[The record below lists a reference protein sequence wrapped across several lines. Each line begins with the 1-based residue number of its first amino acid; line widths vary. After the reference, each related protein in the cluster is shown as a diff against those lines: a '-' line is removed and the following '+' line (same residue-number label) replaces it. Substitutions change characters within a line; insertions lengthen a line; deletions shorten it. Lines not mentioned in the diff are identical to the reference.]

1 MSTIKNESLG
11 INRVPFSRMLKSE
24 MADYAERIMDIVESN
39 EPESELI
46 NHVFGL
52 LKTQNPQ
59 IKLLRISYGVDTAR
73 LKVDSLKADMMLTIS
88 ALKLRVR
95 MLKRSNLELDL
106 HVVEN
111 AINSHLRYL
120 DTSKNDKELIQ
131 KVSGFLDL
139 PITNEALLTALEEFD
154 LMKEVNSLK
163 IALNVVKEALDK
175 RVKLL
180 SKRSKAPTRGVM
192 KGMHDAINDLFKAI
206 EVSHLVGYPI
216 SSEEGAVASD
226 FTEMINELRQL
237 SDMYNRSISIRLANN
252 KRKADKVKEGE
263 GSGEEGG
270 KGAGEPI
277 ATAMYFGEEE
287 GDENESIISPIDEND
302 TEDDGDGEEMT
313 F

>member
-120 DTSKNDKELIQ
+120 DT
-131 KVSGFLDL
+131 
-139 PITNEALLTALEEFD
+139 LLTALEEFD

-216 SSEEGAVASD
+216 STEEGAVASD